1 MAEKKDELSKAFN
14 NLGRGKMEPE
24 TYKMTKSKPGRAY
37 IFNHYDFEKSR
48 NKFNTKSFVWIQFEH
63 LDFNEQI
70 NKHFPFIS
78 VNVKEREGTEI
89 DVENLK
95 TMFNRMGIEI
105 EIMNDLTL
113 RKLLE
118 KLEAISKEDFSDYNC
133 CFVVFLSHGKEDS
146 ILTYDLPLHYDS
158 IFPNFSSSKCPG
170 LEGKPKI
177 FIVQACKGSDTAT
190 PPDKTPQGDFEESDL
205 AYVVQAE
212 FEDGVSPVA
221 PIGADC
227 ISCFAS
233 ATDNSD
239 WELDFASL
247 MTIVAERVADMGSC
261 TGEKRQMPCTVSTLR
276 KRFYLPKINDDA
288 MM

>member
-37 IFNHYDFEKSR
+37 IFNHYDFEK
-48 NKFNTKSFVWIQFEH
+48 I
-63 LDFNEQI
+63 
-70 NKHFPFIS
+70 
-78 VNVKEREGTEI
+78 NVKEREGTEI

-233 ATDNSD
+233 ATGIKS
-239 WELDFASL
+239 WFFKA
-247 MTIVAERVADMGSC
+247 
-261 TGEKRQMPCTVSTLR
+261 K
-276 KRFYLPKINDDA
+276 
-288 MM
+288 